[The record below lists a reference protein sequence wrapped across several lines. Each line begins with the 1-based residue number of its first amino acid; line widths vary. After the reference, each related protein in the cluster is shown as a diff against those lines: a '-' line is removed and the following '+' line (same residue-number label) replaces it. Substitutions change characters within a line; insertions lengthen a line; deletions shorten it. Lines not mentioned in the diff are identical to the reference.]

1 MSDTVRTT
9 LIAGIFGLLGA
20 VGGAAI
26 TGRSQVELAQ
36 QKFNSDLVMR
46 ALESSSADQRLESL
60 ILLVETNLLKDA
72 EVQKGVRVYAEA
84 RKNNPASIPRVISG
98 AKLKAP
104 IISNPRIFLLAGVK
118 QKEALFPL
126 YKTQLEAAGYKVL
139 GQKSLDDPG
148 RPSTEEVRYF
158 FPKDKSQAEKIAEFV
173 KFNLNIPTLD
183 AKLYSDPSVN
193 PGYIE
198 IWFGK

>member
-84 RKNNPASIPRVISG
+84 RKNNPASIPRVISR

-104 IISNPRIFLLAGVK
+104 
-118 QKEALFPL
+118 
-126 YKTQLEAAGYKVL
+126 KTKARLK
-139 GQKSLDDPG
+139 KS
-148 RPSTEEVRYF
+148 RS
-158 FPKDKSQAEKIAEFV
+158 S
-173 KFNLNIPTLD
+173 
-183 AKLYSDPSVN
+183 
-193 PGYIE
+193 
-198 IWFGK
+198 